1 MPVHV
6 FGVRHHSPAASW
18 HLLALLGRVN
28 PDRVLIEG
36 PEDAGA
42 WIPQLTAPGVKPPVA
57 LMAYTDELPA
67 RSILLPFAEYSPE
80 LVALRWAAGHGAEAR
95 FIDLPSPVFLALQDC
110 IERRPETDGEP
121 ETEGRPDPHRLVA
134 ESSGYPDYDS
144 YWEANFEHVLAEG
157 FYQAAALELGMA
169 LRGLDRP
176 FGFEAETLV
185 REAHMR
191 RAIAEGKGEETVVV
205 CGAYHAPALEE
216 GAGLPP
222 MSDEELAALPRLGAV
237 TTIMPYSNLRLSSR
251 TGYGAGNRSPR
262 YFGLLWEA
270 MNSGNGIGRAAS
282 LYLAEAAAY
291 MRESGTFRSP
301 AEAIEGVRLALALAG
316 LRGQAFP
323 TLYDLRSAAVTCL
336 GQGDLFAC
344 AEALNAVE
352 IGTDT
357 GELPEGIA
365 RSSIQDDFYRE
376 LARLKLQRFK
386 SPVAQDLE
394 LDLRENRTAK
404 GEGAGFLDLRR
415 SCFLNRLM
423 ALGVGFAQKRESG
436 QKSATWKELFV
447 LCWGPEAEIQL
458 VENVLRGE
466 TVELAAAHSI
476 RERFEE
482 AESVETITGAIET
495 AFDCGLPDMMLA
507 ACAAL
512 QAFSVD
518 ACPFRE
524 LAPACKSL
532 AGALNYGSLRR
543 IDTEGLKPLLAQLFL
558 RAALA
563 LPGAA
568 ACGNSAATDMLD
580 GLFDMDRIS
589 LDFFDLVDAGQWL
602 SALDELADSDSL
614 NPLLSGAACSLLCE
628 RGMIDD
634 ERLELL
640 LGRRLSP
647 GIPADIG
654 AGWFEGLSRRNHYGL
669 ISRIRLWELLNGY
682 IASLDDEEFK
692 RALVF
697 LRRAFSDF
705 SAAEKRAVCGMLAEA
720 LGIQAEEAE
729 DLAMGLS
736 EKDQAVIDS
745 LNDFDFGD
753 L

>member
-1 MPVHV
+1 MSLHV
-6 FGVRHHSPAASW
+6 FGVRHHSPSASW
-18 HLLALLGRVN
+18 HLLSLLDRVN
-28 PDRVLIEG
+28 PDRVLVEC
-36 PEDAGA
+36 PADAEP
-42 WIPQLTAPGVKPPVA
+42 WIVHLTDPGVKPPVA

-67 RSILLPFAEYSPE
+67 RSMLLPFAEYSPE
-80 LVALRWAAGHGAEAR
+80 LTALRWAAEHGAEVR

-110 IERRPETDGEP
+110 IEEEP
-121 ETEGRPDPHRLVA
+121 SGDKRPDPHRMVA

-144 YWEANFEHVLAEG
+144 YWEANFEHILADG
-157 FYQAAALELGMA
+157 FYQAAARELGVA

-191 RAIAEGKGEETVVV
+191 RVIAREKGDRTVVV
-205 CGAYHAPALEE
+205 CGAYHAPVLEE
-216 GAGLPP
+216 DSGLPP
-222 MSDEELAALPRLGAV
+222 MSDEEFDSLPRRSAV
-237 TTIMPYSNLRLSSR
+237 TTIMPYNNLRLSSR

-270 MNSGNGIGRAAS
+270 MNSKSGIGRTAS
-282 LYLAEAAAY
+282 LYLTEAAAY
-291 MRESGTFRSP
+291 MRESGMFRSP

-316 LRGQAFP
+316 LRGQCFP

-336 GQGDLFAC
+336 GQGDMAVC

-352 IGTDT
+352 IGTDI
-357 GELPEGIA
+357 GELPEGIS

-376 LARLKLQRFK
+376 LARLKLERYK
-386 SPVAQDLE
+386 SPVAMDLE
-394 LDLRENRTAK
+394 LDLRENRMAK
-404 GEGAGFLDLRR
+404 GEEARFLDLRR
-415 SCFLNRLM
+415 SCFLNRLE
-423 ALGVGFAQKRESG
+423 ALGVGFAQKRASG

-447 LCWGPEAEIQL
+447 LCWSPEAEIQL

-476 RERFEE
+476 RERFED
-482 AESVETITGAIET
+482 ASSVDEIAGAIET
-495 AFDCGLPDMMLA
+495 ALDCGLPDMMHA
-507 ACAAL
+507 ACSAL

-518 ACPFRE
+518 ACGFTE
-524 LAPACKSL
+524 LSPAIKSL
-532 AGALNYGSLRR
+532 ANTLNYGGIRR

-558 RAALA
+558 RATLA

-568 ACGNSAATDMLD
+568 SCGNSAASAVLD
-580 GLFDMDRIS
+580 GMFELDKIS
-589 LDFFDLVDAGQWL
+589 LDFFELVDGDGWQ
-602 SALDELADSDSL
+602 SALDALADSDAL

-628 RGMIDD
+628 RGLIDD
-634 ERLELL
+634 GRLELL

-669 ISRIRLWELLNGY
+669 ISRIRLWELLSGY
-682 IASLDDEEFK
+682 IDSLGPEEFK
-692 RALVF
+692 RALLF

-705 SAAEKRAVCGMLAEA
+705 TVAEKRTICDMLAEV
-720 LGIQAEEAE
+720 LGIHKEEAE
-729 DLAMGLS
+729 DLVMDLS
-736 EKDQAVIDS
+736 ENDQAMIDS
-745 LNDFDFGD
+745 LNEFDFGD